1 MCPTI
6 KIYRAVK
13 CYTKRMFIS
22 LCPFTS
28 IEDTVNW
35 FEFFF
40 HSLLSYGSTSNEQKV
55 KKDGKKED
63 RLEEEN

>member
-1 MCPTI
+1 
-6 KIYRAVK
+6 
-13 CYTKRMFIS
+13 
-22 LCPFTS
+22 
-28 IEDTVNW
+28 VNW

-63 RLEEEN
+63 TQEEEN